1 VISTLQYPLLVR
13 WFTVVPG
20 SLNDIM
26 ERAAFALIHSP
37 LSIYSDSTMRRT
49 DSFDEARKSMKRVPS
64 FSVVVTD
71 PDVSSDEGESLSTNA
86 K

>member
-1 VISTLQYPLLVR
+1 
-13 WFTVVPG
+13 
-20 SLNDIM
+20 M

-37 LSIYSDSTMRRT
+37 LSIYRDSTMRRT
-49 DSFDEARKSMKRVPS
+49 ESSDEARKSIKRAPS

-71 PDVSSDEGESLSTNA
+71 PDVSSDEGENLSTNT